1 MRAEVSIQYY
11 HKLWPWT
18 TRPGQSCPAAWA
30 DNRTATGQGS
40 DTIAQRVLRAK
51 SDRITLP
58 ARWCATLRTKRHVP
72 PGRGASN
79 SRSLGQ
85 EHSPVSQ
92 SEGQLTRHVDWQ
104 WCSSPGTRGAP
115 TIRLRGVPGRR
126 CNCPKVQLPEGAV
139 ARRRNCRRCNRPGSY
154 SKPKG
159 SAAHSTGSSALH
171 VGQGYSASSTLDT
184 TAPSRWSLR
193 SISW

>member
-51 SDRITLP
+51 SDRITLS
-58 ARWCATLRTKRHVP
+58 ARRCATLRTKRHVP
-72 PGRGASN
+72 PGRGASD
-79 SRSLGQ
+79 SRSPGQ

-126 CNCPKVQLPEGAV
+126 CNCRRCSCRRCSRPKVQLPKGAI
-139 ARRRNCRRCNRPGSY
+139 ARAATRSRRATLPTRQAPRRCTWGRDTLLLPLWI
-154 SKPKG
+154 PQRQ
-159 SAAHSTGSSALH
+159 AAGA
-171 VGQGYSASSTLDT
+171 
-184 TAPSRWSLR
+184 
-193 SISW
+193 